1 MIVTVTPNPALDLTW
16 HVEKIVPGG
25 THRADAGAVRAGG
38 KGLNV
43 ARVAHAAGADVI
55 AVTTAG
61 GATGEEFRAELTAA
75 GVPAV
80 LVPVVAATRRSIAL
94 VDEALGDTTIV
105 NERGIAPTDA
115 EWQALRDAVAGALSS
130 AARPGRASRRSDAS
144 KPTASAT
151 GAGQT
156 PPVLA
161 ISGSVPPGTPD
172 DLLPSLIALGREA
185 GAIVVADTSG
195 PALLRAAD
203 AGADVLKPNAA
214 ELAEATG
221 IADPIEGARE
231 LLRRGASLILLS
243 RGAEGMLAVSA
254 DSAGAVGN
262 HGSSGPVSEGQVAP
276 RRDEELSSVASD
288 AFAESSVAAV
298 APVDDHGSS
307 GLVPEGRSAARRGQG
322 VSSVASDSLEVISA
336 RLPDALAGNPTGAG
350 DAAVSAAAVL
360 LAEGIRDPEAIL
372 RRATAWSAAAVLMP
386 LAGDIHPSWPDLEAA
401 VIITRETSL
410 PAREPVADATSGAQ
424 TEVSPEAKDTV

>member
-25 THRADAGAVRAGG
+25 THRADAGAARAGG

-43 ARVAHAAGADVI
+43 ARVAQAASAEVV
-55 AVTTAG
+55 AVTTVG

-80 LVPVVAATRRSIAL
+80 LVPVTAATRRSIAL

-115 EWQALRDAVAGALSS
+115 EWDALRAAVSRSLSEGVCDSSS
-130 AARPGRASRRSDAS
+130 ASRSLSEGVRDSSSASRSLSEGVRDSS
-144 KPTASAT
+144 SAPGSLSE
-151 GAGQT
+151 GARDRDETLSVSPEALRPAPLAGRPEGQR
-156 PPVLA
+156 PVLV

-185 GAIVVADTSG
+185 GAIVIADTSG
-195 PALLRAAD
+195 PALLSAAD

-221 IADPIEGARE
+221 ITDPIEGAHE

-254 DSAGAVGN
+254 DADV
-262 HGSSGPVSEGQVAP
+262 V
-276 RRDEELSSVASD
+276 
-288 AFAESSVAAV
+288 
-298 APVDDHGSS
+298 
-307 GLVPEGRSAARRGQG
+307 
-322 VSSVASDSLEVISA
+322 SA
-336 RLPDALAGNPTGAG
+336 RLPEALAGNPTGAG

-360 LAEGIRDPEAIL
+360 LASGIRDPEAIL

-386 LAGDIHPSWPDLEAA
+386 LAGDIHPSWPELEAA
-401 VIITRETSL
+401 VIITRET
-410 PAREPVADATSGAQ
+410 PFAARDPRQGAASDAEPG
-424 TEVSPEAKDTV
+424 VSIEPDQKDTA